1 MLSIS
6 SRLCFTFKSESNYDK
21 HQQVLKKEQ
30 CSVSHPTLSS
40 DSLVRAIL
48 NLALPNCTRS
58 SVDNDSPGNKVPS
71 CLNKMR
77 NRCFDLR
84 FFQEESC
91 WRALGLYIGYILFCA
106 VEKIR
111 NTIFLSFAGSDHP
124 SEDILQALWV
134 FHQELARWHN
144 APENKGLNICTH

>member
-84 FFQEESC
+84 IFQEESC

-111 NTIFLSFAGSDHP
+111 NTLFCHFLVLTIQVKIFFRHCEFSTRNLLG
-124 SEDILQALWV
+124 DITHL
-134 FHQELARWHN
+134 RT
-144 APENKGLNICTH
+144 KG